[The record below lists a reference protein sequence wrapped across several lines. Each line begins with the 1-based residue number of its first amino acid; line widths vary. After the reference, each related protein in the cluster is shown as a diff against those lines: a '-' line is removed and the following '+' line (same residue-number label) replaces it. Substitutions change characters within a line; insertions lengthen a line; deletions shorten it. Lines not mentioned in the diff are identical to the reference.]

1 MRQLH
6 QPGKSADPK
15 FVAILLLFVPLL
27 TQRTL
32 AQSLLPNEKNRV
44 IVTTDLGGADPDDIQ
59 SMIHLLVC
67 SNVYDIEGL
76 ISSQAWVTDLDRT
89 GKVREVVEC
98 FGEVANVCHLP
109 FNRLVE
115 DV

>member
-1 MRQLH
+1 MAGFLFSLFCAFYE
-6 QPGKSADPK
+6 KI
-15 FVAILLLFVPLL
+15 VAVLSLFVPLL
-27 TQRTL
+27 AQWAL

-76 ISSQAWVTDLDRT
+76 ISSQAWVTDPDRT

-98 FGEVANVCHLP
+98 FGEVLP
-109 FNRLVE
+109 RLKNTIQAIPI
-115 DV
+115 

>member
-1 MRQLH
+1 MAGFFIFLCFARFM
-6 QPGKSADPK
+6 KK

-27 TQRTL
+27 AQWAL

-44 IVTTDLGGADPDDIQ
+44 IVTTDLGGADPDDMQ

-76 ISSQAWVTDLDRT
+76 ISSQAWVTDLIGQGR
-89 GKVREVVEC
+89 
-98 FGEVANVCHLP
+98 
-109 FNRLVE
+109 
-115 DV
+115 